1 MSELIINTDDFHKMR
16 INKKEYEKRVSSI
29 VNIIEKHKTKILTC
43 KKYLENDGLDDYLYK
58 PNIERKRLETRSI
71 LELEG
76 VEVEVL
82 ERIETMYSITFI
94 FKLDSE
100 NNFSL
105 KLGLSGSDTT
115 LLTAENKKVAD
126 FSTSIFSINI
136 LKIEKIY
143 TEVGILL
150 LSDILL
156 NVTEDKLIENKD
168 IEKKGIIK
176 EKIKNLTNKEA
187 FYSRNKKTK
196 KVRVSCISVRY
207 FKIGEKRMSNI
218 DFYDYK
224 FASYSCYERP
234 ETPSFFH
241 VQKFTL
247 KKWDYLI
254 YKKLAGNKIEEY
266 TVNLCFDEKLRKE
279 ERQQEKVYKIY
290 NKDIDFSNPFLNKKN
305 QELENLNEYF
315 ELNYG
320 Y

>member
-16 INKKEYEKRVSSI
+16 INKEKYEKRVSSI

-43 KKYLENDGLDDYLYK
+43 QKYLENDGLDDYLYK
-58 PNIERKRLETRSI
+58 PSFERKRLETGSI
-71 LELEG
+71 LEMEG

-82 ERIETMYSITFI
+82 ERLETMYGITFI

-105 KLGLSGSDTT
+105 KLGLFGSDTI

-126 FSTSIFSINI
+126 FSTSIFSTNI
-136 LKIEKIY
+136 LKVEKIY

-156 NVTEDKLIENKD
+156 NVTEDKLIED
-168 IEKKGIIK
+168 GEIEKKVIIK

-207 FKIGEKRMSNI
+207 FKIGEKRISSI

-234 ETPSFFH
+234 NTQSFFH

-266 TVNLCFDEKLRKE
+266 IVNLSFDEKLRKE
-279 ERQQEKVYKIY
+279 KFLQEKVYKIY
-290 NKDIDFSNPFLNKKN
+290 NKDIDFSNPFLNKKD
-305 QELENLNEYF
+305 QELEDLNEYF